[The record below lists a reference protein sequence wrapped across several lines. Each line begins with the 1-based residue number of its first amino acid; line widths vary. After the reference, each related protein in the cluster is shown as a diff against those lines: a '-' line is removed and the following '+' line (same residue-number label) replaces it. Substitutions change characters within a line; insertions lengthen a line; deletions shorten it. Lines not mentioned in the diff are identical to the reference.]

1 VREPKKPKAVGKT
14 IPLADSKGR
23 EGRPVGSEPRG
34 EPTPSAGTGNVA
46 SNDERNVEGQHDTG
60 GVLQRPEL
68 LEQIPV
74 QPGDAVKQRGTR
86 PGVIRAKAYE
96 HKTQGFTLFRYRFA
110 RAKTSLENGLVRQTE
125 ISVPFKTAEE
135 MMLRMETQKKW
146 GKLVLESLEDFE
158 AIMGNPDWLI
168 KDKADKV
175 EMLLGTLHARLTNL
189 QKNLE

>member
-1 VREPKKPKAVGKT
+1 M
-14 IPLADSKGR
+14 
-23 EGRPVGSEPRG
+23 
-34 EPTPSAGTGNVA
+34 
-46 SNDERNVEGQHDTG
+46 
-60 GVLQRPEL
+60 QRPEL

>member
-1 VREPKKPKAVGKT
+1 
-14 IPLADSKGR
+14 
-23 EGRPVGSEPRG
+23 
-34 EPTPSAGTGNVA
+34 
-46 SNDERNVEGQHDTG
+46 
-60 GVLQRPEL
+60 
-68 LEQIPV
+68 
-74 QPGDAVKQRGTR
+74 
-86 PGVIRAKAYE
+86 
-96 HKTQGFTLFRYRFA
+96 
-110 RAKTSLENGLVRQTE
+110 
-125 ISVPFKTAEE
+125 